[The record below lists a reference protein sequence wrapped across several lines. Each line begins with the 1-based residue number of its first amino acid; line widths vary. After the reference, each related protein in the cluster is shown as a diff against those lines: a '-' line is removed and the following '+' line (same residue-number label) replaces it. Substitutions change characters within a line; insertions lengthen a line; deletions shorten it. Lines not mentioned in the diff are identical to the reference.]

1 MASGV
6 RLWVG
11 AAILTCGIVGIASLP
26 FRGTRAT
33 NRSAVLFSRLPQPTP
48 ARERAQGLA
57 EQWRAV
63 QAARRL
69 EEERVRL
76 RTRLATS
83 NPDSDRPFLVM
94 TGADDGATVLQ
105 AQIAALLDSVWRDLG
120 LAETKIAVGVVV
132 DRIEETDA
140 SVPREESWGPSYLL
154 PDSAN
159 RTVCLVRLVENAGWR
174 RAVQREPASTW
185 LRQWLKSSLG
195 PCAFLA
201 AYGMPGRSV
210 RRWLGGRS
218 FDLALAPSWD
228 DSVSMGGRKGTWWR
242 SQLTLGDGKRWRW
255 WWDYIYHQSFPAVAC
270 LAQRVAGCR
279 EAVLA
284 TTDDDSKRS
293 SVVMTSRRFWQHQ
306 RLIGGTFYLSDVAR
320 EVGRDRFLEFW
331 NSSLPVDTA
340 LARAL
345 RRPVGEWTASWQQ
358 RLLPAQLRLGASAPA
373 GASLLAAFL
382 AAVAVATVALTARK
396 RQVR

>member
-1 MASGV
+1 MATGV

-11 AAILTCGIVGIASLP
+11 GVILACGIIGAANLP
-26 FRGTRAT
+26 FHGTRAT
-33 NRSAVLFSRLPQPTP
+33 SRGAVFFSRLPQPTP
-48 ARERAQGLA
+48 ARQRAQALA
-57 EQWRAV
+57 DEWRAV
-63 QAARRL
+63 QAGSRL
-69 EEERVRL
+69 KEERERL
-76 RTRLATS
+76 RARLATS
-83 NPDSDRPFLVM
+83 DPDSDRPFLIM
-94 TGADDGATVLQ
+94 TGAGDSATALQ
-105 AQIAALLDSVWRDLG
+105 AQIAALVDSAWRDLG
-120 LAETKIAVGVVV
+120 LSETKITVGVVLDQV
-132 DRIEETDA
+132 EEIDA
-140 SVPREESWGPSYLL
+140 SLPREESWGPSYLL
-154 PDSAN
+154 PDSTN

-174 RAVQREPASTW
+174 RAVERESASNTW
-185 LRQWLKSSLG
+185 FRQWLKSSLG

-210 RRWLGGRS
+210 RSWLSGRG
-218 FDLALAPSWD
+218 FDLALSPSWD
-228 DSVSMGGRKGTWWR
+228 DSVSIGGRRGAW
-242 SQLTLGDGKRWRW
+242 LTLGEGRKWRW
-255 WWDYIYHQSFPAVAC
+255 WWDYIYGQSFPAVAC

-284 TTDDDSKRS
+284 ATGHESEHS
-293 SVVMTSRRFWQHQ
+293 VVVMTRRRFWQRQ
-306 RLIGGTFYLSDVAR
+306 RLIGGTYYLSDVAR

-331 NSSLPVDTA
+331 NSSLPVETA

-358 RLLPAQLRLGASAPA
+358 RLLPAQLRLGPSAPA

>member
-11 AAILTCGIVGIASLP
+11 AVVLTCGIVAAASLP

-33 NRSAVLFSRLPQPTP
+33 TRGAVFLSRLPQSTS
-48 ARERAQGLA
+48 ARQRAQALA
-57 EQWRAV
+57 DEWRAA
-63 QAARRL
+63 QAASRL
-69 EEERVRL
+69 KGERVRL
-76 RTRLATS
+76 RARLATS
-83 NPDSDRPFLVM
+83 NPESDRPFLIM
-94 TGADDGATVLQ
+94 SHADSGATALQ
-105 AQIAALLDSVWRDLG
+105 ALVAALVDSAWRDLG
-120 LAETKIAVGVVV
+120 LAETKITVGVVL
-132 DRIEETDA
+132 DQIEEIDA
-140 SVPREESWGPSYLL
+140 SLPREESWGPSYLL
-154 PDSAN
+154 PDSAD

-174 RAVQREPASTW
+174 RAVQRESATTAW

-195 PCAFLA
+195 PCAFVA

-210 RRWLGGRS
+210 RNWLSGRA
-218 FDLALAPSWD
+218 FDLALTPSWD
-228 DSVSMGGRKGTWWR
+228 DSVSIGGRTGAW
-242 SQLTLGDGKRWRW
+242 LTLGEGRRWRW
-255 WWDYIYHQSFPAVAC
+255 WWDYIYQQSFPAVAC
-270 LAQRVAGCR
+270 LGQRVAGCR

-284 TTDDDSKRS
+284 AADVESARS
-293 SVVMTSRRFWQHQ
+293 AVVMTSRRFWQRQ

-331 NSSLPVDTA
+331 SSRLPVDTS

-345 RRPVGEWTASWQQ
+345 RRPVGEWTAAWQQ

-396 RQVR
+396 RQAR

>member
-11 AAILTCGIVGIASLP
+11 GVILACGIIGAANLP
-26 FRGTRAT
+26 FHGARVT
-33 NRSAVLFSRLPQPTP
+33 NRSAVFFSRLPQLTP
-48 ARERAQGLA
+48 ARERVQALA
-57 EQWRAV
+57 DEWRAA

-76 RTRLATS
+76 RARLAAS
-83 NPDSDRPFLVM
+83 SQDSERPILVM
-94 TGADDGATVLQ
+94 TSADKDATARQEQV
-105 AQIAALLDSVWRDLG
+105 AALVDSAWRDLG
-120 LAETKIAVGVVV
+120 LAETKITVGVVV
-132 DRIEETDA
+132 DQIEETDA
-140 SVPREESWGPSYLL
+140 SHPREESLGASYLL

-159 RTVCLVRLVENAGWR
+159 RTICLVRLEGNARWR
-174 RAVQREPASTW
+174 RAVERESASNAW

-195 PCAFLA
+195 PCAFIA

-210 RRWLGGRS
+210 HRWLSGRG
-218 FDLALAPSWD
+218 FDLALTPSWD
-228 DSVSMGGRKGTWWR
+228 DSVSMGGRKST
-242 SQLTLGDGKRWRW
+242 SLMLGDGRRW
-255 WWDYIYHQSFPAVAC
+255 WWNYIYHQSFPAVAC

-284 TTDDDSKRS
+284 TTGDESERS
-293 SVVMTSRRFWQHQ
+293 AVVMTSRRFWQRQ

-331 NSSLPVDTA
+331 NSSLPVDPA

-345 RRPVGEWTASWQQ
+345 RQPVGEWTASWQH
-358 RLLPAQLRLGASAPA
+358 RLLAAQLRLGPSAPA